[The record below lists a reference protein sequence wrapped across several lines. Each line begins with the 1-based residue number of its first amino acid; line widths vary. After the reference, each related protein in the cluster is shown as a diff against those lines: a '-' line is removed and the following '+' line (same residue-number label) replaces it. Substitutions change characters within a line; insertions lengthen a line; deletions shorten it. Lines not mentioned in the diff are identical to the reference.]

1 MARETAEALGKGLTE
16 FMPTIQA
23 LAWQME
29 EEAREEESA
38 EPAEASEDE

>member
-16 FMPTIQA
+16 FLPTIQA

-29 EEAREEESA
+29 EEEREEESA
-38 EPAEASEDE
+38 ESAEESDAE